1 MQPNIGAQGFQIKYR
16 GKDAVFFNASHLRR
30 TKIVCAIGPASQSK
44 EVIGSLIDAGMNVA
58 RLNMSHGTHDF
69 HATSVQNLREAIAER
84 REQGWSDCSCANL
97 MDTKGP
103 EIRTG
108 LLKGGVPLKLIEG
121 QKIEILYDDT
131 NTLRGDCNRIYCN
144 YEHIASS
151 ATVGS
156 IVLVADGSIVLK
168 VLHSYPARRMIVVR
182 SLTSNIL
189 GECKNMGFPG
199 GTVRLP
205 GITEE
210 DRRDILEFALKYNV
224 DIISGSFVRH
234 PSHVQEIRQCL
245 GSAGERIRVHAKL
258 ETVEALKNIESI
270 VEIADGIHV
279 SRGDLGMELPL
290 EKVCLAQKMAIHIAN
305 LRGKTVV
312 TSTQML
318 DSMKYRPRPSS
329 AECTDIANAVIDGTD
344 CVMLSGETA
353 SGMYPQ
359 KAVQTMSRIII
370 EAERCLDFRHIFT
383 KSEQRYLFG
392 AGPVQA
398 AEALAS
404 SAVETATLLRAKLL
418 SSLSYSGY
426 LMRLVAKYPS
436 ESEDTS
442 SDDISARCEAV

>member
-1 MQPNIGAQGFQIKYR
+1 MNRPAAISPAGQTSPLHLRQTYIKPCSPISARKVFKSKYR
-16 GKDAVFFNASHLRR
+16 GKDAYFSTRPIRR
-30 TKIVCAIGPASQSK
+30 IKTFAIGPASQSK

-84 REQGWSDCSCANL
+84 REQGWSDCSCAIL

-359 KAVQTMSRIII
+359 KVSNYVEDII
-370 EAERCLDFRHIFT
+370 EQKDVSTLGTYFT

-392 AGPVQA
+392 GTV
-398 AEALAS
+398 
-404 SAVETATLLRAKLL
+404 LLPR
-418 SSLSYSGY
+418 
-426 LMRLVAKYPS
+426 R
-436 ESEDTS
+436 
-442 SDDISARCEAV
+442 